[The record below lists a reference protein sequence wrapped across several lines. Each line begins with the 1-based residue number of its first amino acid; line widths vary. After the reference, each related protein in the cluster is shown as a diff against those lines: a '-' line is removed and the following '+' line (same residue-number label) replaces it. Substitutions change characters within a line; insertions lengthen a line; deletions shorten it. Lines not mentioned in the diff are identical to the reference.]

1 MGHPHC
7 DYMRPI
13 QRLSSGSRDFWV
25 QATKTLE
32 IARFQEN
39 HGVSK
44 LSKLRLCYILYE
56 MSKLLSHR
64 WARMLARHF
73 QVQGYRQ
80 PPAVQQK
87 KHVRRPKFTDVFCAV
102 TSKSLKRGKWNWSLF
117 KASEAQKFKKYPKKI
132 ENNENHALLMML
144 LQTDIASWTTS
155 GLLWRAPKWFFGGQV
170 NVDL

>member
-1 MGHPHC
+1 MVFFNFRFLSIGVFGGPEKAMGHPHC

-44 LSKLRLCYILYE
+44 LSKLRLCCILYE
-56 MSKLLSHR
+56 MSKLLIRLWGPTPTFCIWLSHR
-64 WARMLARHF
+64 WTQMLARHF

-87 KHVRRPKFTDVFCAV
+87 KHVRTVRSRRLGWPRHLQKSQERKMKFIYVQSQRGT
-102 TSKSLKRGKWNWSLF
+102 KSV
-117 KASEAQKFKKYPKKI
+117 KK
-132 ENNENHALLMML
+132 
-144 LQTDIASWTTS
+144 TTEKNRK
-155 GLLWRAPKWFFGGQV
+155 L
-170 NVDL
+170 